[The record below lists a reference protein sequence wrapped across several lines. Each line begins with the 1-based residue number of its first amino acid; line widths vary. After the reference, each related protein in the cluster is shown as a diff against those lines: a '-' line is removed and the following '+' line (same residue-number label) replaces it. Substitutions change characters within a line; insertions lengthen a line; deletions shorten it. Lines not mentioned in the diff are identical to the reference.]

1 MNMEDLYR
9 ILRTGHVQAQ
19 GIVDTLADPMLLLD
33 ENLRVRSASRAFY
46 HTFQVDRHE
55 TLGQSIYELGNGQW
69 NIADLRMLLMD
80 VIPRSDAI
88 IDYRVEHDFPRLGRK
103 VMLLTARTL
112 HHPDNDSH
120 LMLLSFADITERDRP
135 ESEKD
140 MLFSELKHRMKN
152 LLTVARSIARQAP
165 TEGRS
170 AAEYRD
176 EFLGR
181 FEALVEAQELGFAG
195 EDSTDLKALIERLLA
210 PYAKG
215 PDAVQIAPD
224 GAVILGSSVL
234 TSLGLVL
241 HELATNAAKYGALS
255 VPDGRVCVGWQADN
269 DAGYLQINWSESGGP
284 PVKRPV
290 RAGFGTRLIQSAIY
304 HGEVKQTY
312 AADGVEVE
320 ILIPFGAAAAPG

>member
-46 HTFQVDRHE
+46 QTFQMDRHE
-55 TLGQSIYELGNGQW
+55 TIGQRIDEFGNGQW
-69 NIADLRMLLMD
+69 DIADLRLLLME
-80 VIPRSDAI
+80 VIPRSNAI

-112 HHPDNDSH
+112 HHPDNDSL
-120 LMLLSFADITERDRP
+120 LMLLSFADITDRDRP

-152 LLTVARSIARQAP
+152 LLTVARSVARQAP

-170 AAEYRD
+170 AAQYRD

-195 EDSTDLKALIERLLA
+195 EDSTDLKALVERLLA
-210 PYAKG
+210 PYANG
-215 PDAVQIAPD
+215 PDAVRITAN
-224 GAVILGSSVL
+224 GAVILGSSAL

-241 HELATNAAKYGALS
+241 HELATNAARYGALS
-255 VPDGRVCVGWQADN
+255 VPDGRVCVSWQADE
-269 DAGYLQINWSESGGP
+269 ASGYLQINWSETGGP
-284 PVKRPV
+284 PVRHPA
-290 RAGFGTRLIQSAIY
+290 RTGFGTRLIQTAIY

-312 AADGVEVE
+312 AADGLEVE
-320 ILIPFGAAAAPG
+320 ILIPFGSAAIPG